1 MPPRKAPFSP
11 SFALI
16 SESTPYLSPET
27 MKQTIILP
35 CCAILAFFLVFNA
48 VRAKAEN
55 SAASEEAVVYFT
67 SDISA
72 EGLVRVYEKLVWQPQ
87 GDVAIK
93 ISTGEPPASNYLHPE
108 LLGDLVKKLNGTIV
122 ECNTAYGGS
131 RSESAMHRQVAKDHG
146 YTKIAKFDLLDEE
159 GEMLIPINLPAG
171 VTPHFKYDVVG
182 SHFANYGCYLVISHF
197 KGHQMAGYG
206 GAIKN
211 ISIGLGSP
219 KGKCLIHT
227 GGKSDKSIWNGD
239 QTDFTESMA
248 ETGKAVSD
256 YLGGGERITYINVMN
271 RLSIDCDCNGNPAEP
286 DIHDIGILSSN
297 DPVALDQACL
307 DLVYR
312 AEGNASLVRRIEE
325 RNGIHTVEHA
335 EKIGLG
341 RRAYRLVSIDEWSP
355 RHRSAR
361 VRLSTLFF

>member
-1 MPPRKAPFSP
+1 MVVPF
-11 SFALI
+11 AV
-16 SESTPYLSPET
+16 
-27 MKQTIILP
+27 
-35 CCAILAFFLVFNA
+35 LAFFFILGA
-48 VRAKAEN
+48 VRAQTET
-55 SAASEEAVVYFT
+55 SPASGEPAVYFT

-72 EGLVRVYEKLVWQPQ
+72 DGLVRVYEKLGWRPQ
-87 GDVAIK
+87 GKLAVK
-93 ISTGEPPASNYLHPE
+93 ITTGEPPASNYLRPE
-108 LLGDLVKKLNGTIV
+108 LLAGLVKKLNGTIV

-146 YTKIAKFDLLDEE
+146 YTEIAEFDLLDEE
-159 GEMLIPINLPAG
+159 GEMPIPINLPAG
-171 VTPHFKYDVVG
+171 LAPHFKNDVVG
-182 SHFANYGCYLVISHF
+182 SHFADYDSYLVVSHF

-211 ISIGLGSP
+211 ISIGLASP

-227 GGKSDKSIWNGD
+227 GGKNSKSIWNGD
-239 QTDFTESMA
+239 QIDFTESMA

-256 YLGGGERITYINVMN
+256 YLGRGERIAYINVMN

-286 DIHDIGILSSN
+286 DIHDIGILASR

-312 AEGNASLVRRIEE
+312 AEGNDSLVRRIEE
-325 RNGIHTVEHA
+325 RSGIHTVEHA

-341 RRAYRLVSIDEWSP
+341 RRVYRLISIDE
-355 RHRSAR
+355 
-361 VRLSTLFF
+361 

>member
-1 MPPRKAPFSP
+1 MPPRKAPLSP

-35 CCAILAFFLVFNA
+35 CYAILAFFLVFNA

-131 RSESAMHRQVAKDHG
+131 RSESAMHRRWLKTTGIPRLPNLTFSTRKAK
-146 YTKIAKFDLLDEE
+146 
-159 GEMLIPINLPAG
+159 
-171 VTPHFKYDVVG
+171 
-182 SHFANYGCYLVISHF
+182 C
-197 KGHQMAGYG
+197 
-206 GAIKN
+206 
-211 ISIGLGSP
+211 
-219 KGKCLIHT
+219 
-227 GGKSDKSIWNGD
+227 
-239 QTDFTESMA
+239 
-248 ETGKAVSD
+248 
-256 YLGGGERITYINVMN
+256 
-271 RLSIDCDCNGNPAEP
+271 
-286 DIHDIGILSSN
+286 
-297 DPVALDQACL
+297 
-307 DLVYR
+307 
-312 AEGNASLVRRIEE
+312 
-325 RNGIHTVEHA
+325 
-335 EKIGLG
+335 
-341 RRAYRLVSIDEWSP
+341 
-355 RHRSAR
+355 
-361 VRLSTLFF
+361 